1 MCNFCFRAQVK
12 VQTRNL
18 KQFIANDKN
27 ILCPACFFSNKQ
39 KFAPYFP
46 KKIITRCDDLTL
58 ALYLD
63 AKALAEEEE
72 KKSLVLD
79 HQQGLKLKQQQQQQ
93 QQQQHRNK
101 NTANSSSSKQAK
113 MNWNM
118 ALGSKNAATHIK
130 HLSRSLVNNNNNKNN
145 NNNNNNNR
153 SSQQVFMPRNLNNEN
168 KSSDDDGYRRFEEKS
183 YDGDNFSNF
192 REANRVK
199 EAFGFANIDNKIELD
214 PNSEKTRVLRA
225 KRQQLRRVNVDEK
238 DNEEDPF
245 ALEDLYDSKAG
256 SKLLLMQRFDGKERD
271 DDEIDDDEIDDDEL
285 FNAHF
290 SDYDSSDGGG
300 VVEILD
306 R

>member
-12 VQTRNL
+12 VQTKNL
-18 KQFIANDKN
+18 RQFIANDKN

-39 KFAPYFP
+39 KVAPYIP
-46 KKIITRCDDLTL
+46 KQIITRCDDLTL

-79 HQQGLKLKQQQQQQ
+79 HQHGLKLK

-101 NTANSSSSKQAK
+101 NTTNSSSSKQAK

-118 ALGSKNAATHIK
+118 AVGSKNAATHIK
-130 HLSRSLVNNNNNKNN
+130 RLSHSLVNNSNNS
-145 NNNNNNNR
+145 NNNR
-153 SSQQVFMPRNLNNEN
+153 SSQQVFMSRNLNSDS
-168 KSSDDDGYRRFEEKS
+168 KSSDNDGYRRFEVKA
-183 YDGDNFSNF
+183 YDGDKFSDF

-199 EAFGFANIDNKIELD
+199 EAFGFADIDNKIELE
-214 PNSEKTRVLRA
+214 PNSENAGVQRA
-225 KRQQLRRVNVDEK
+225 KRQQLLRVIVDEK
-238 DNEEDPF
+238 DSEEDPF
-245 ALEDLYDSKAG
+245 ALDELNDSEAG
-256 SKLLLMQRFDGKERD
+256 SKLLPKQRFHGKERD
-271 DDEIDDDEIDDDEL
+271 DDEV
-285 FNAHF
+285 FNAKF
-290 SDYDSSDGGG
+290 SDNDSSDGGG